1 MSFAVSLAH
10 RTSSLIKNFY
20 MLYTDLTNSEARFT
34 INVREGMVELEGKE
48 SFVDKHLEKFE
59 EIFKMAVKEA
69 ITRGVEQSL
78 ELKAQSAQAAL
89 PAELAEQ
96 KEPSSVIEQSL
107 PQPHK
112 SNGSATKHSARPA
125 IIIHPIPVDLKANES
140 KIGLREF
147 YADKKPANHYE
158 KTAVFVYYLTK
169 FNNQQEVKF
178 GEILSC
184 YDEVNE
190 KKPSIADI
198 VKNSIRYKGWLDQG
212 SEKYSALL
220 TISGENFVKFD
231 LPAQNGKTEQ
241 QHPTVTNN

>member
-1 MSFAVSLAH
+1 M
-10 RTSSLIKNFY
+10 
-20 MLYTDLTNSEARFT
+20 TNSEARFT
-34 INVREGMVELEGKE
+34 INVREGVVELEGKE

-69 ITRGVEQSL
+69 ITHGLEQRL
-78 ELKAQSAQAAL
+78 QLKESSAQAAL
-89 PAELAEQ
+89 PPQLAEQ
-96 KEPSSVIEQSL
+96 KETSAPIEQSFPL
-107 PQPHK
+107 THK
-112 SNGSATKHSARPA
+112 SNSSSGAAKHSVRPA
-125 IIIHPIPVDLKANES
+125 ITIHPIPVDLKANES

-147 YADKKPANHYE
+147 YAEKKPANHYE

-169 FNNQQEVKF
+169 FNNQQEVRF

-198 VKNSIRYKGWLDQG
+198 IKNSIRYKGWLDQG
-212 SEKYSALL
+212 SQKYTALL

-231 LPAQNGKTEQ
+231 LPTQNGKMEQ
-241 QHPTVTNN
+241 QQQHLTVANNN